1 MPDGKAI
8 ASAYR
13 RAGIDFLAYKLE
25 PMFRKLETPEEVAL
39 HNALYGEIILMVG
52 KSKAEVN
59 LFYRVL
65 ANTILAKWA
74 KKKKEKKTIK
84 SFAKMVAESI
94 LSVAKG

>member
-52 KSKAEVN
+52 KSKAEAN

-65 ANTILAKWA
+65 ANTRLTKRV
-74 KKKKEKKTIK
+74 KKKAKRTIR
-84 SFAKMVAESI
+84 SVAKMVAESI